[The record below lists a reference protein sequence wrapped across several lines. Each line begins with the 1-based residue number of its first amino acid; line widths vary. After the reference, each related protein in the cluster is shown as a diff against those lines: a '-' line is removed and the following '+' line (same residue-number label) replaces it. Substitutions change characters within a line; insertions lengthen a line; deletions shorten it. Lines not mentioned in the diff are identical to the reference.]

1 MLSQM
6 TILDIESITIR
17 VSRSSLIHFTVSR
30 SSLIHFTVSSIYHE
44 KENQRKGEKIRVKAD
59 VNEKYDKKIKITS
72 VNLLESLI
80 LYRSKWSISL
90 KEVLLTIKSVSG

>member
-59 VNEKYDKKIKITS
+59 VNEKYDKK
-72 VNLLESLI
+72 
-80 LYRSKWSISL
+80 SK
-90 KEVLLTIKSVSG
+90 